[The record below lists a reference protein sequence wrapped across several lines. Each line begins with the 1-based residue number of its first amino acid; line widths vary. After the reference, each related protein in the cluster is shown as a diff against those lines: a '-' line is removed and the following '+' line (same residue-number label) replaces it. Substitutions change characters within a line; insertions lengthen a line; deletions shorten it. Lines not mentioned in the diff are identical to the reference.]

1 MQEIFEI
8 QTQQKKSKIQPKQGY
23 ETLVFFDQKIH
34 ELDKEK
40 TYPAG
45 VQIIFVKNAKFDV
58 FWGTREKI
66 VFDVNDD
73 LLHVGLSG
81 EMQVQIKNFKKF
93 FCDVLNGKQKFDED
107 DLHDLLV
114 PITANQLDIFLKKYI
129 DQNDLDPTKIETF
142 KSEMSRVF
150 RIELGQKLENMFGI
164 GCTNFMTLRVL
175 VDELELEKIKQKNM
189 QILLANQMEN
199 FAKKQQKDLQKE
211 TQKVEEYQNKIFDQ
225 YDNLTQNKKE
235 QKQVQNNQNKADFEN
250 EGEMLLE

>member
-34 ELDKEK
+34 ELDKGK

-45 VQIIFVKNAKFDV
+45 VQVIFVKNAKFDV

-129 DQNDLDPTKIETF
+129 NQNDLDPTKIETF

-164 GCTNFMTLRVL
+164 GCSNFMTLRVL

-211 TQKVEEYQNKIFDQ
+211 TQKVKDYQNKNFDQ

-235 QKQVQNNQNKADFEN
+235 QVRNNQNKADFEN